1 MSTLAFYLHHAYC
14 DLINR
19 SKMRAVLFL
28 LFSLLTLP
36 HLFGQVQVPV
46 KTQKTLFTISAVD
59 DKTSAELPA
68 QFTIQAMQA
77 NQKFI
82 GKSLPDKPYAF
93 ILTRTDTLNVIAS
106 APGYYEAEE
115 LMVVSCDT
123 CADYGYVVRLEKEEP
138 KADSVFRNLQV
149 NQAFRLDN
157 VYFDQ
162 SSYVLR
168 PESYP
173 QLDKLVKTLTTTP
186 KLVIEI
192 AGHTDNVGDRRL
204 NQALSENR
212 AKIITNYLVRN
223 GITEKRLHHNGY
235 GDAKPAAPNDSEQN
249 KRKNRRVEFVVLAL

>member
-1 MSTLAFYLHHAYC
+1 MRALLSLFLVLAFVSTTYSQNL
-14 DLINR
+14 
-19 SKMRAVLFL
+19 AVAR
-28 LFSLLTLP
+28 
-36 HLFGQVQVPV
+36 
-46 KTQKTLFTISAVD
+46 TQKTLFTISAVD
-59 DKTSAELPA
+59 EKTSQEIPA
-68 QFTIQAMQA
+68 QFTIQAKQA
-77 NQKFI
+77 KKKFV
-82 GKSLPDKPYAF
+82 GKSVADGKPFAF
-93 ILTRTDTLNVIAS
+93 VLTRTDTLNVIAS
-106 APGYYEAEE
+106 SPGYYEAEE

-123 CADYGYVVRLEKEEP
+123 CTDYGYVIRLEKEEP
-138 KADSVFRNLQV
+138 KPDSIFRNLQV

-173 QLDKLVKTLTTTP
+173 QLNKLIKTLVSTP

-223 GITEKRLHHNGY
+223 GIPENRLRHNGY
-235 GDAKPAAPNDSEQN
+235 GDTHPAAPNDTEEN
-249 KRKNRRVEFVVLAL
+249 KRKNRRVEFVVLAM

>member
-1 MSTLAFYLHHAYC
+1 MRTLFAL
-14 DLINR
+14 
-19 SKMRAVLFL
+19 LFL
-28 LFSLLTLP
+28 LLSL
-36 HLFGQVQVPV
+36 HYAFGQAKVSLVPQSA
-46 KTQKTLFTISAVD
+46 KTQKTLFSISAVD
-59 DKTSAELPA
+59 DKTSAQLSA
-68 QFTIQAMQA
+68 QFTIQALQA
-77 NQKFI
+77 KKKFV
-82 GKSLPDKPYAF
+82 GKSELNQPFDF
-93 ILTRTDTLNVIAS
+93 VLTRTDTLNVIAS

-123 CADYGYVVRLEKEEP
+123 CADYGYVIRLEKEDP
-138 KADSVFRNLQV
+138 KVDSVFRNLAV

-173 QLDKLVKTLTTTP
+173 QLNKLVKTLATTP

-212 AKIITNYLVRN
+212 ARIITNYLVN
-223 GITEKRLHHNGY
+223 KGIPESRLRHAGY
-235 GDAKPAAPNDSEQN
+235 GSSKPAAPNDTEDN
-249 KRKNRRVEFVVLAL
+249 KRKNRRVEFVVLSL

>member
-1 MSTLAFYLHHAYC
+1 
-14 DLINR
+14 
-19 SKMRAVLFL
+19 MRAVLLPLFCL
-28 LFSLLTLP
+28 LSFSS
-36 HLFGQVQVPV
+36 LFAQVKLPV
-46 KTQKTLFTISAVD
+46 KTQKTLFSISAVD
-59 DKTSAELPA
+59 DKTSAEVPA

-77 NQKFI
+77 KKKFI
-82 GKSLPDKPYAF
+82 GKSVPVKPFEF

-123 CADYGYVVRLEKEEP
+123 CATYGYVIRLEKEE
-138 KADSVFRNLQV
+138 KADSVFRDLQV

-173 QLDKLVKTLTTTP
+173 QLNKLIKTLVTIP

-192 AGHTDNVGDRRL
+192 AGHTDNVGDKRL

-212 AKIITNYLVRN
+212 AKIITNYLVTN
-223 GITEKRLHHNGY
+223 GIPENRLRHNGY
-235 GDAKPAAPNDSEQN
+235 GSSKPAAPNDTEEN
-249 KRKNRRVEFVVLAL
+249 KRKNRRVEFVVLAM